1 MRWFRDRKTVLDL
14 GTAVLVAVLVGVG
27 GAWPPA
33 VGWSGVALV
42 TGQVLPLV
50 FRRRFLGWV
59 LAVVTAAT
67 LARLLTTQPHNI
79 DYVPVL
85 IALYTVPSARRAS
98 VRWGLGGLSA
108 AAIGAAMTVS
118 KGPVDGALLTV
129 AVCVV
134 AWLLGTERQR
144 HAAERAEFATQR
156 TRFRLERL
164 AAERRAQTARQL
176 HDTLARTTTV
186 MLVQAEALLAVGELT
201 GADRARVDAM
211 LAAGR
216 DALSQVRET
225 LRELRDDGESR
236 PGPGVAAVLAEL
248 SAAGLVLEEEPALHR
263 IPDRARDLA
272 DRIVSEAAINA
283 LRHNGPG
290 VRLEIGVEV
299 TAESVRLV
307 LRNDQRGQPT
317 EGAGYGLESL
327 RAQLAA
333 RGGSLEAGP
342 AEDGGWTV
350 VAVIP
355 CPAEPAT
362 ATR

>member
-1 MRWFRDRKTVLDL
+1 MRWFRDRKSLLDL
-14 GTAVLVAVLVGVG
+14 GTAVLVAVLLAVG

-33 VGWSGVALV
+33 TGWDGVALV
-42 TGQVLPLV
+42 SAQVLPLA
-50 FRRRFLGWV
+50 FRRRFPGWV
-59 LAVVTAAT
+59 LALVTAAT

-108 AAIGAAMTVS
+108 AALGAAMTVS
-118 KGPVDGALLTV
+118 RGPVDGALLAV

-144 HAAERAEFATQR
+144 HAAERAEFAAQR
-156 TRFRLERL
+156 TRFQLERL
-164 AAERRAQTARQL
+164 AAERREQTARRL

-201 GADRARVDAM
+201 STDRARVDAM

-216 DALSQVRET
+216 DALGQVRET
-225 LRELRDDGESR
+225 LRELRDDGQQQ
-236 PGPGVAAVLAEL
+236 PGPAVAAVLAEL
-248 SAAGLVLEEEPALHR
+248 TAAGLVIEEEPALHR
-263 IPDRARDLA
+263 IPDQVRDLA

-290 VRLEIGVEV
+290 VRLRVEV
-299 TAESVRLV
+299 EVALESVRIV
-307 LRNDQRGQPT
+307 VRNDRIGHPT
-317 EGAGYGLESL
+317 TGTGYGLDSL
-327 RAQLAA
+327 RIQLAA
-333 RGGSLEAGP
+333 RGGSLAAGP
-342 AEDGGWTV
+342 EGEGWSVT
-350 VAVIP
+350 AVIP
-355 CPAEPAT
+355 CLAAPAVP
-362 ATR
+362 TR

>member
-1 MRWFRDRKTVLDL
+1 MRWFRDRKSLPDL
-14 GTAVLVAVLVGVG
+14 GTTVLVAVLLGVG
-27 GAWPPA
+27 GAW
-33 VGWSGVALV
+33 GWGGLALV
-42 TGQVLPLV
+42 TAQVLPLAV
-50 FRRRFLGWV
+50 RRRFPGWV

-98 VRWGLGGLSA
+98 VRWGLGGFSA
-108 AAIGAAMTVS
+108 AAVSAAMTVS
-118 KGPVDGALLTV
+118 KGPIDGALLTL
-129 AVCVV
+129 AVCVM
-134 AWLLGTERQR
+134 AWLLGAERQR
-144 HAAERAEFATQR
+144 HAAERAEFAAQR

-164 AAERRAQTARQL
+164 AAERREQTARRL

-186 MLVQAEALLAVGELT
+186 MLVQAEALLAVGKLT
-201 GADRARVDAM
+201 DADRARVDAM

-216 DALSQVRET
+216 DALGQVRET
-225 LRELRDDGESR
+225 LRELRDDGEQP
-236 PGPGVAAVLAEL
+236 PGPALAAVLAEL
-248 SAAGLVLEEEPALHR
+248 SAAGLVIEEEPALHR
-263 IPDRARDLA
+263 IPDRVRDLA

-290 VRLEIGVEV
+290 VRLRVGVEV
-299 TAESVRLV
+299 LPESVRIV

-317 EGAGYGLESL
+317 PGAGYGLDSL

-333 RGGSLEAGP
+333 RGGSLDAGP
-342 AEDGGWTV
+342 AGGGWSV

-355 CPAEPAT
+355 CLAEPAT
-362 ATR
+362 ATQ

>member
-1 MRWFRDRKTVLDL
+1 MRWFRDRKSLSDL
-14 GTAVLVAVLVGVG
+14 GTTVLVAVLLGFG
-27 GAWPPA
+27 GAW
-33 VGWSGVALV
+33 GWGGLALV
-42 TGQVLPLV
+42 TAQVLPLA
-50 FRRRFLGWV
+50 FRRRFPGWV

-85 IALYTVPSARRAS
+85 IALYTVPSARRAW

-108 AAIGAAMTVS
+108 AAVSAAMTVW
-118 KGPVDGALLTV
+118 KGPIDGALLSL
-129 AVCVV
+129 AVCVM

-144 HAAERAEFATQR
+144 HAAERAEFA
-156 TRFRLERL
+156 RFRLERL
-164 AAERRAQTARQL
+164 AAERRERTARRL

-201 GADRARVDAM
+201 DADRARVDAM

-225 LRELRDDGESR
+225 LQELRDDGERS
-236 PGPGVAAVLAEL
+236 PGPALAAVLAEL
-248 SAAGLVLEEEPALHR
+248 SAAGLVIEEEPALHR
-263 IPDRARDLA
+263 IPDQVRDLA

-290 VRLEIGVEV
+290 VRLRVGVEV
-299 TAESVRLV
+299 LPESVRIV

-317 EGAGYGLESL
+317 PGAGYGLDSL

-333 RGGSLEAGP
+333 RGGSLDAGP
-342 AEDGGWTV
+342 DGGGWSV

-355 CPAEPAT
+355 CLAEPAT
-362 ATR
+362 ATQ

>member
-1 MRWFRDRKTVLDL
+1 M
-14 GTAVLVAVLVGVG
+14 LVAVLLGVG

-33 VGWSGVALV
+33 VGWDGIALV
-42 TGQVLPLV
+42 AGQVLPLA
-50 FRRRFLGWV
+50 FRRRFPGWV

-67 LARLLTTQPHNI
+67 LVRLLTTQPHNI

-85 IALYTVPSARRAS
+85 IAVYTVPSARRAS
-98 VRWGLGGLSA
+98 VRWGLGGLSVA
-108 AAIGAAMTVS
+108 ALGAAMTVS
-118 KGPVDGALLTV
+118 KGPIDGALLAV

-144 HAAERAEFATQR
+144 HAAERAEFEAQR

-164 AAERRAQTARQL
+164 AAERREQTARRL

-201 GADRARVDAM
+201 SPDRARVDAM

-216 DALSQVRET
+216 DALGQVRET
-225 LRELRDDGESR
+225 LRELREDGEQP
-236 PGPGVAAVLAEL
+236 PGPALAAVLAEL
-248 SAAGLVLEEEPALHR
+248 SAAGLVLEDEPALHR
-263 IPDRARDLA
+263 IPDQVRDLA

-290 VRLEIGVEV
+290 VRLRVGVEV
-299 TAESVRLV
+299 TPEYVRIMV
-307 LRNDQRGQPT
+307 RNNQNGLPAA
-317 EGAGYGLESL
+317 GSGYGLDSL

-333 RGGSLEAGP
+333 RGGSLDAGP
-342 AEDGGWTV
+342 DGGGWSV

-355 CPAEPAT
+355 CLAAPAT